1 MHAIGEY
8 CITKIEHCNVC
19 VQLIPLYVCVG
30 IGCAGAV
37 FYLGRLATRNPD
49 VSWNKKS
56 NPEPWEEYRAKQY
69 KVCGRPAGHLA
80 SQNLVLMTL
89 PS

>member
-1 MHAIGEY
+1 M
-8 CITKIEHCNVC
+8 C

-69 KVCGRPAGHLA
+69 KVYNAGSIDIIALKKKN
-80 SQNLVLMTL
+80 SLQILFLLV
-89 PS
+89 

>member
-1 MHAIGEY
+1 MQGLSLESLKKHKA
-8 CITKIEHCNVC
+8 
-19 VQLIPLYVCVG
+19 LIPLYVCVG

-69 KVCGRPAGHLA
+69 KFYSPIRDYSKEESPA
-80 SQNLVLMTL
+80 
-89 PS
+89 PKY